1 MAPMADRVAVLGAG
15 SWGTTVASLLAPVV
29 PTVLWARDPELAS
42 DVASG
47 RGNPRYL
54 SGFDL
59 APSLQA
65 TSDIGNAVGGADI
78 VLVAVPT
85 HGFRSVLSDA
95 AAHLA
100 PVVPVLSLAKGF
112 EQGSRLRMSQV
123 VAEVSSDRPV
133 GVLTGPNLAKEILV
147 GKSAAMVVAS
157 TDTATTYRLQGLLAS
172 DSLRVYT
179 NDDLVGCEIGGAVK
193 NVIALASGMAEG
205 LDAGDNARAA
215 LINRGLAEMTR
226 LGEALGGDPRT
237 LAGLAGMGDLLAT
250 CISPQ
255 SRNRWVGEQVGR
267 GLDPVEVLADM
278 NQVAEGV
285 PAAGAVCSL
294 AASAGVEV
302 PIATGVREVFEH
314 GRPPLEVWVDL
325 MARRARPEVG

>member
-1 MAPMADRVAVLGAG
+1 MADRVAVLGAG
-15 SWGTTVASLLAPVV
+15 SWGTTVASLMAPVV
-29 PTVLWARDPELAS
+29 PTVLWARDPDLAVELA
-42 DVASG
+42 AG

-54 SGFDL
+54 PGFEL
-59 APSLQA
+59 APLLEA
-65 TSDIGNAVGGADI
+65 TPDLGVALEGADI
-78 VLVAVPT
+78 ILVAVPT

-95 AAHLA
+95 ATHLA
-100 PVVPVLSLAKGF
+100 PGVPVLSLAKGF
-112 EQGSRLRMSQV
+112 EQGSGLRMTQL
-123 VAEVSSDRPV
+123 VAEVLPNRPV

-157 TDTATTYRLQGLLAS
+157 TDTSTADRLQSLLAS

-193 NVIALASGMAEG
+193 NVIALAAGMAEG
-205 LDAGDNARAA
+205 LDTGDNARAA
-215 LINRGLAEMTR
+215 VINRGLAEMTR

-237 LAGLAGMGDLLAT
+237 FAGLAGMGDMLAT

-267 GLDPVEVLADM
+267 GLSPTEVLAGMD
-278 NQVAEGV
+278 QVAEGV

-294 AASAGVEV
+294 AMSVRVEV
-302 PIATGVREVFEH
+302 PIATGVREVFQE
-314 GRPPLEVWVDL
+314 GRPPVEVWADL
-325 MARRARPEVG
+325 MARRSGPEVG

>member
-1 MAPMADRVAVLGAG
+1 MAGRVALLGAG

-29 PTVLWARDPELAS
+29 PTVLWARDPDLAADLS
-42 DVASG
+42 SG
-47 RGNPRYL
+47 RGNSRYL
-54 SGFDL
+54 SGFELASSLEATADL
-59 APSLQA
+59 
-65 TSDIGNAVGGADI
+65 GVAVGGADMI
-78 VLVAVPT
+78 LVAVPT
-85 HGFRSVLSDA
+85 HGFRSVLVDA
-95 AAHLA
+95 SAHLTA
-100 PVVPVLSLAKGF
+100 GVPVLSLAKGF
-112 EQGSRLRMSQV
+112 EQESWLRMTQV
-123 VAEVSSDRPV
+123 AAEVLPDRPV

-157 TDTATTYRLQGLLAS
+157 TDATTAERLQGLLAS

-193 NVIALASGMAEG
+193 NVIALAAGMAEG

-226 LGEALGGDPRT
+226 LGQAFGGDPRT

-267 GLDPVEVLADM
+267 GLDPAEVLAGM

-302 PIATGVREVFEH
+302 PIATGVREAFER
-314 GRPPLEVWVDL
+314 GTEPLEVWADL